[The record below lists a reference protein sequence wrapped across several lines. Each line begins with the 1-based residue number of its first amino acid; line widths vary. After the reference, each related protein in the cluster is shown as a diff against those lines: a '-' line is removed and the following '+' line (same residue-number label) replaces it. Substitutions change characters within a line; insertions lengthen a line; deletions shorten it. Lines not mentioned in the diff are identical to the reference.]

1 MKREELITQIFI
13 ALVTS
18 GEIKAG
24 ASKAAKQIQEH
35 LDLFDAIQK
44 ELKAARPPRGKVD
57 VSKLA

>member
-18 GEIKAG
+18 GEIKVG
-24 ASKAAKQIQEH
+24 ANKASKQIQAH
-35 LDLFDAIQK
+35 LDFLDAIQK
-44 ELKAARPPRGKVD
+44 ELKPARLARGKVD